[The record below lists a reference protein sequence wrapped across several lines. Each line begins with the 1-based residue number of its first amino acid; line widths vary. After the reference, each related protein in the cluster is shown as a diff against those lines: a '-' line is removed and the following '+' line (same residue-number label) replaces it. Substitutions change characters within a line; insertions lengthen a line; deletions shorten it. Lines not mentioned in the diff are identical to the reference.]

1 MRLLTITHYAD
12 LLGANRSLLHL
23 LEGLRSEKGVCVE
36 VWCPQEGAFT
46 AALRERG
53 FEYKILPF
61 ANWGYTLRS
70 FGLWVFPLKW
80 AISQRKIPLFEAEL
94 QRFQPDLIHS
104 NSSLVSLG
112 AILAERTGLPHV
124 WHIREFGWSDY
135 QVVFPLGKAFQVK
148 YYQKASAIIAISDC
162 IRTAFRTGLETL
174 VTSEKP
180 PVFTIFNGI
189 GKTADLKALQQKS
202 NLDFAQSELD
212 FIKKTINFLIIGLLH
227 PSKNQLQALRA
238 FRLAFSENP
247 NLRLNIV
254 GSGRKIYTLRL
265 KFLAKIW
272 GLAQAVTFTGYVKNP
287 DAAYAN
293 ADVVLMC
300 SANEGMGR
308 VTAEAMAQQKTVIG
322 CNSGATP
329 ELISDGENGFLYDG
343 SDADLCKKMLF
354 AAENPEKRQE
364 IGAKAFQ
371 SVLQNFTDEMYVES
385 VWQVFQMVLKKP

>member
-80 AISQRKIPLFEAEL
+80 AMSQQKMSLFEAEL

-135 QVVFPLGKAFQVK
+135 QVVFPLGKAFQAK

-162 IRTAFRTGLETL
+162 IRTGLGTL
-174 VTSEKP
+174 VT
-180 PVFTIFNGI
+180 
-189 GKTADLKALQQKS
+189 KTAC
-202 NLDFAQSELD
+202 FYH
-212 FIKKTINFLIIGLLH
+212 F
-227 PSKNQLQALRA
+227 
-238 FRLAFSENP
+238 
-247 NLRLNIV
+247 
-254 GSGRKIYTLRL
+254 
-265 KFLAKIW
+265 
-272 GLAQAVTFTGYVKNP
+272 
-287 DAAYAN
+287 
-293 ADVVLMC
+293 
-300 SANEGMGR
+300 
-308 VTAEAMAQQKTVIG
+308 
-322 CNSGATP
+322 
-329 ELISDGENGFLYDG
+329 
-343 SDADLCKKMLF
+343 
-354 AAENPEKRQE
+354 
-364 IGAKAFQ
+364 
-371 SVLQNFTDEMYVES
+371 
-385 VWQVFQMVLKKP
+385 

>member
-70 FGLWVFPLKW
+70 FGLWVFPIKW
-80 AISQRKIPLFEAEL
+80 AMSQRKMSLFEAEL

-124 WHIREFGWSDY
+124 WHIREFGWLDY
-135 QVVFPLGKAFQVK
+135 QVVFPLGKAFIQK
-148 YYQKASAIIAISDC
+148 YHAKTSAFIAISDC
-162 IRTAFRTGLETL
+162 IRTIVLPHITVL
-174 VTSEKP
+174 SSKI

-189 GKTADLKALQQKS
+189 GKAADLQQATEKS
-202 NLDFAQSELD
+202 KLDFSESEAD
-212 FIKKTINFLIIGLLH
+212 STKKILNFLIIGLLH

-238 FRLAFSENP
+238 FRLAFAENP

-287 DAAYAN
+287 SLAYAN

-329 ELISDGENGFLYDG
+329 ELISDGKNGLLYDG

-354 AAENPEKRQE
+354 IAKNAEKRLE
-364 IGAKAFQ
+364 IGEKAYL
-371 SVLQNFTDEMYVES
+371 SVLENFTDEKYVAS
-385 VWQVFQMVLKKP
+385 VWQVFKDVCTKK